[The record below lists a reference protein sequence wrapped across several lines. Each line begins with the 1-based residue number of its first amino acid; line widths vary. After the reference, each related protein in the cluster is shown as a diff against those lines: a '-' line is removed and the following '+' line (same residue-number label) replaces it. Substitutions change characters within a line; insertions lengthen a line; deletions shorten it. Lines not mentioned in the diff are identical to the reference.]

1 MLIKRSKNML
11 NSIILVI
18 TVYCMVL
25 VASDENFS
33 LIKPY
38 YGNSKSDTSNWE
50 SLGSVIMTRNYIG

>member
-1 MLIKRSKNML
+1 ML